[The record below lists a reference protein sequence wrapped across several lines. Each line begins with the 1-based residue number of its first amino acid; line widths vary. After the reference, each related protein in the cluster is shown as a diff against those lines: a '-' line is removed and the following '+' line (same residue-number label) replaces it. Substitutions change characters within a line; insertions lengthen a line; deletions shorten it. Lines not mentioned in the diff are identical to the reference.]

1 MEITEEL
8 RNTMMTY
15 ASKAGRY
22 DALCDT
28 IKELSGST
36 IANDLTGNEMIDFLV
51 SIIERGEQ

>member
-8 RNTMMTY
+8 RKTMMSY

-28 IKELSGST
+28 IKELSGSM
-36 IANDLTGNEMIDFLV
+36 IASELTGNAMIDFLV
-51 SIIERGEQ
+51 GIIERGEQ

>member
-1 MEITEEL
+1 MEITEEF

-28 IKELSGST
+28 IKELSGSM
-36 IANDLTGNEMIDFLV
+36 IASELTGNAMIDFLV
-51 SIIERGEQ
+51 GIIERGEQ

>member
-28 IKELSGST
+28 IKELSGSM
-36 IANDLTGNEMIDFLV
+36 IANELTGNAMIDFLV
-51 SIIERGEQ
+51 GIIERGEQ